1 MTTTSASRHIKAP
14 VAEVFDVV
22 AHIERFSEAVPHI
35 TEVEFL
41 TDQKAGVGTKFR
53 ETRRMRRGT
62 ATTDLEVTEYEKDD
76 RIRLVSDAGGTIWD
90 TVFTV
95 TPEAGGTKLDMVGEA
110 RPYKFM
116 AKLVVPLISP
126 MLTKAIAAD
135 MDAIKEYCES
145 NPP

>member
-1 MTTTSASRHIKAP
+1 
-14 VAEVFDVV
+14 
-22 AHIERFSEAVPHI
+22 
-35 TEVEFL
+35 
-41 TDQKAGVGTKFR
+41 
-53 ETRRMRRGT
+53 MRRGT

-76 RIRLVSDAGGTIWD
+76 RIRLVSDAGGAIWD